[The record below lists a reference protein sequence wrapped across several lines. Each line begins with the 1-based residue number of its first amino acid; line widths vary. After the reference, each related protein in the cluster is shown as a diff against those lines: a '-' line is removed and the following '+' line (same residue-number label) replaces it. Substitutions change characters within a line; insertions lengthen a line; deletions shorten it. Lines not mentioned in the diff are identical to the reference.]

1 VERKQRIW
9 LIVVAVVIAA
19 AGIFAI
25 QSGGDD
31 DDESSTTADTV
42 QTQPQEG
49 EPTGTVK
56 APTPKPE
63 PEFQKVVI
71 ANGKVRGGEQE
82 IEYSKGDTARIEV
95 TSDAPDEI
103 HVHGYDLTK
112 PVAPGKPARFS
123 FKANAEGIFEIE
135 AHDLGHVIVATL
147 VVEP

>member
-1 VERKQRIW
+1 MERGQRIW
-9 LIVVAVVIAA
+9 LIAVAVVIAA
-19 AGIFAI
+19 VGIFLI

-31 DDESSTTADTV
+31 EDDSESAGTATQ
-42 QTQPQEG
+42 QTQPQD
-49 EPTGTVK
+49 PTGTVK

-63 PEFQKVVI
+63 PEFQKIVI

-82 IEYSKGDTARIEV
+82 IELKKGDTARIEI

-112 PVAPGKPARFS
+112 QVAPSKPARFK
-123 FKANAEGIFEIE
+123 FKADAEGIFEIE
-135 AHDLGHVIVATL
+135 AHDLGHVIVGTL